1 MRSAILNSEKY
12 AGLLVTEAPLASGVG
27 YFISY
32 GLDIG
37 VLNTEII
44 RNINLFLILEKD
56 DDMYHLKKDDID
68 LETSVEIADG
78 IYWIGFFDEQA
89 GLHCNPYLIID
100 NDEAMVIDGGSR
112 PDFATVMMKI
122 LQTGIAPNQI
132 AALLYQHYD
141 PDLCGSIPNFED
153 IIKREDLRII
163 SDSANLMFIRHY
175 SVSTRLLPIS
185 ELNYQYSFSSGR
197 TVQFFK
203 TPYCHSGGSIVTFD
217 PTSGILFTSDL
228 FGGLGLGWE
237 LFLNLGHECAD
248 CIDSR
253 QCLQKRANCPISD
266 ILNFH
271 KTVMP
276 SRKALRY
283 SLEQVLDIPF
293 TMIAPQHGS
302 IISGKETLHTV
313 FQMLTTLEEVGID
326 GIVEDG
332 YVFNSDH
339 LRERFK

>member
-228 FGGLGLGWE
+228 FGGLGLEWE
-237 LFLNLGHECAD
+237 LFLNPGPECAD

-253 QCLQKRANCPISD
+253 QCLQKRTNCPIND